1 MRLFIKRIFLLCA
14 ITVKASQLIV
24 DRVPIVNSVVTPSP
38 AAAPDLVRLITVYL
52 PKAAFQDP
60 EKRFPVI
67 YYLPG
72 LGGNNTTFTVGN
84 KAIMDDLIDSGQ
96 ALEMIIVHVDPSVAN
111 GIDTDGKRR
120 YQGTWYVN
128 SLLNGNFEDFMVNDL
143 IPFVD
148 AHYPT
153 IPSAAFRGIV
163 GQSMGGFGSMY
174 HGIKYPNLYCAFGQ
188 ASGTTFFVLADD
200 TVSFA
205 PDQPAPGKE
214 MFVLNSLLIPG
225 IPTSGPNA
233 GKITPDNDALAF
245 SVFSYAGAFSPNLN
259 NPPYF
264 VDLPFEVDVNGYP
277 IFVDGPFFTHDVTTG
292 QQINT
297 GKSLVPR
304 PDVIALWMANDPI
317 YYIPTQKPLLEDS
330 WVYHDGGNSELINA
344 VGARFFA
351 QTMSQAG
358 LFSEYILYSGGQGG
372 HTDCLT
378 TPFCSRHRTMFQLM
392 SARFA
397 KSLYPPLQKSVLK
410 GTWSIIL
417 KDNSSFVLNDGSQ
430 LAVESDAILDTNV
443 SVTLNNEAQLLI
455 GSDTDNANAVFQI
468 GNAIHKF
475 DLLSTDYNQP
485 LSINCAFV
493 LNDNA
498 SFVLSK
504 KSVWGIG
511 AGVVTRAT
519 DNRNYSVI
527 ESLSELSNFNFIV
540 NSGLLSA
547 TSITPNGLN
556 LGSLVLIGNVENAT
570 MIINSASGRVQGG
583 SALMYCADNL
593 ARHPVI
599 INQVGDQSAG
609 GIRNA
614 QDTRQG
620 LLDYFLQQ
628 PISSQLAYS
637 NLIKTGIFT
646 SKDQLSANISVVTP
660 FQLIN
665 VSSDDF
671 YQFLV
676 LNQTDEYDQQEVT
689 SKFATVSV
697 VDDQIVLT
705 YIVDNGFIVRVPQ
718 DLIPISHNRISELKA
733 VAKTNGT
740 VLIQLALING
750 NRVLV
755 GVDF

>member
-1 MRLFIKRIFLLCA
+1 MKLFIKTILLLWV
-14 ITVKASQLIV
+14 IIIKTSQLIV

-52 PKAAFQDP
+52 PKAAFQNP

-72 LGGNNTTFTVGN
+72 LGGTNTTFTLGN

-96 ALEMIIVHVDPSVAN
+96 ALEMIIVHVDPSVVN

-128 SLLNGNFEDFMVNDL
+128 SALNGNFEDFMVNDL

-153 IPSAAFRGIV
+153 LSSSAFRGIV

-174 HGIKYPNLYCAFGQ
+174 HGIKYPNLYCGFGQ

-200 TVSFA
+200 TASFA
-205 PDQPAPGKE
+205 PDQPDPGKE

-245 SVFSYAGAFSPNLN
+245 SVFSYAAAFSPNLN

-264 VDLPFEVDVNGYP
+264 VDLPFEVDANGFP
-277 IFVDGPFFTHDVTTG
+277 IFVNGSFFTHDVTTG

-304 PDVIALWMANDPI
+304 PDVIALWKANDPI
-317 YYIPTQKPLLEDS
+317 YYIPTQKPLLQNS

-344 VGARFFA
+344 VGAHFFA
-351 QTMSQAG
+351 QTMAEAG

-378 TPFCSRHRTMFQLM
+378 TSFCSRHRTMFQLM

-397 KSLYPPLQKSVLK
+397 KSLYPSLQKSVLK

-417 KDNSSFVLNDGSQ
+417 KNNSTFVLNDGSQ
-430 LAVESDAILDTNV
+430 LAVESDEVLDTNV
-443 SVTLNNEAQLLI
+443 SITLDDQAQFLI
-455 GSDTDNANAVFQI
+455 GSDVDDTDAVFQI

-485 LSINCAFV
+485 LSINCSFI

-498 SFVLSK
+498 SFVVSK
-504 KSVWGIG
+504 KSIWGIG
-511 AGVVTRAT
+511 AGVVTRAI

-527 ESLSELSNFNFIV
+527 ESLSELSNFNFII

-547 TSITPNGLN
+547 KSITPNGVN
-556 LGSLVLIGNVENAT
+556 LGSLVLIGDMDNAT
-570 MIINSASGRVQGG
+570 MTVDNVNAQVQGG
-583 SALMYCADNL
+583 SALLYCSDNL
-593 ARHPVI
+593 ARHSVI

-637 NLIKTGIFT
+637 NFVKTGIFT
-646 SKDQLSANISVVTP
+646 SKDQLSANISVLNP

-665 VSSDDF
+665 GSSSDL
-671 YQFLV
+671 YEFLA
-676 LNQTDEYDQQEVT
+676 LNQADEYDQQEIT
-689 SKFATVSV
+689 SKFATVSII
-697 VDDQIVLT
+697 DDQIVLT
-705 YIVDNGFIVRVPQ
+705 YIIDNGAIVRVPES
-718 DLIPISHNRISELKA
+718 LIPISLDRIIELRTLA
-733 VAKTNGT
+733 QTNST
-740 VLIQLALING
+740 VLIQLAFING
-750 NRVLV
+750 NRVLI